1 MTVQFL
7 CYPFHIARAPRLVL
21 FRVVFLFL
29 TQECMN
35 AQMSI
40 TWGKSQE
47 PIPKLSV
54 ATSGSDGGILRTLLG
69 SSLTGCLY
77 NLIDRRRI
85 PMTLGTGQTSGPVLV
100 MTGKWSTSPSFFL
113 NTLS

>member
-1 MTVQFL
+1 MTAEFL
-7 CYPFHIARAPRLVL
+7 CYPFHIARAPGLVL

-29 TQECMN
+29 TQGCMN

-54 ATSGSDGGILRTLLG
+54 ATHGSDGGVLRTLLD
-69 SSLTGCLY
+69 SSLTSCLC
-77 NLIDRRRI
+77 NLIDRKRI
-85 PMTLGTGQTSGPVLV
+85 SMTLGTGQASGPVLV
-100 MTGKWSTSPSFFL
+100 MSGE
-113 NTLS
+113 